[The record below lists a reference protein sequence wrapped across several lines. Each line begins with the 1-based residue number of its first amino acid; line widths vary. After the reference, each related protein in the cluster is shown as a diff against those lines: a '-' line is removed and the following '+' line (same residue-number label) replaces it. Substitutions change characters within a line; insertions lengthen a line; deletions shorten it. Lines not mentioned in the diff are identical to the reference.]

1 MFDIKRVTAPLQV
14 TNGEGEEMPPVMDKS
29 FLTFKFRILLGTP
42 RCAGWVHAGYVYA
55 GWVHAAH
62 PPSVPKSQ
70 WLRLAMPAASFLV
83 CLSSRLRRNQK
94 GITGRPKAK
103 AFPGSIGS
111 PCCGSTR
118 VPSCWSS
125 IPSPHLRKQRALR
138 ASSSVR

>member
-1 MFDIKRVTAPLQV
+1 LFDIKRVTAPLQV

-62 PPSVPKSQ
+62 PPSVLKSQ

-83 CLSSRLRRNQK
+83 CLNSRHLGGETRKESLGGQK
-94 GITGRPKAK
+94 QM
-103 AFPGSIGS
+103 
-111 PCCGSTR
+111 
-118 VPSCWSS
+118 PSQD
-125 IPSPHLRKQRALR
+125 P
-138 ASSSVR
+138 